1 MLNKYSKVV
10 EEVVEAIELDSKLMS
25 PRTDKACG
33 ELKAALNLV
42 SNDYVVYLDKFPSK
56 GAKNDPKISVGD
68 YECSKVRINLGGNER
83 VWVNEGDFLVN
94 KGYGWV
100 VIAAKDFDYDEVK
113 EKKETKQTK
122 EKED

>member
-25 PRTDKACG
+25 PKTDKACG

-42 SNDYVVYLDKFPSK
+42 SSDYVVYLDSYPSK
-56 GAKNDPKISVGD
+56 KSEKDPKISVGS
-68 YECSKVRINLGGNER
+68 YECNKVRINLGGNER
-83 VWVNEGDFLVN
+83 VWVNQGDFLVN
-94 KGYGWV
+94 KGYGWEV
-100 VIAAKDFDYDEVK
+100 VPAKEFDYDEVK